1 MIKKSASTLGDFG
14 GSSCQHGLPLTF
26 TGANVY
32 PTLTIRDVIQ
42 AIKPLAKIPRPDG
55 DSDGDCLN
63 SPTIIRAL
71 SQEHRAQ
78 VEHAVD
84 VLHEYTRET
93 DGQSKRKSVNTLTRN
108 GFPASLHEA
117 QGDPMRN
124 VGRVQIG
131 EWEVDISDPNDDCNQ
146 D

>member
-1 MIKKSASTLGDFG
+1 
-14 GSSCQHGLPLTF
+14 
-26 TGANVY
+26 VY
-32 PTLTIRDVIQ
+32 PTLTIRDVMQ
-42 AIKPLAKIPRPDG
+42 VIKPLEKIPRPDG
-55 DSDGDCLN
+55 DNDGDCLN
-63 SPTIIRAL
+63 SSTIINAL

-78 VEHAVD
+78 VEHAVE

-108 GFPASLHEA
+108 GFPTSLHEA

-131 EWEVDISDPNDDCNQ
+131 EWEVDISDPIDDSDQ